1 MDKTTHDY
9 WQAKDYALH
18 ANYVSALADAVMRD
32 LAPQAGERI
41 LDLGCGDGALG
52 ALMLQQGAK
61 VLGIDSSANLV
72 EAAQARGVDA
82 RVGDAQNIQFAGE
95 FDAVFS
101 NAALHWMPRQ
111 QDLMARVF
119 RALKSGG
126 RFVAEMGGA
135 GNIALIR
142 QVLTEILAERGID
155 FARRDPWVFP
165 TPDEQRNRLEQ
176 AGFKLIKCHLRPR
189 PTPLPTDV
197 RGWFETFCNEILSDF
212 SNSDRAD
219 VIDKMVERL
228 RPQICDA
235 KGIWTL
241 DYVRLNFVAMKP

>member
-1 MDKTTHDY
+1 MDKATHDC

-18 ANYVSALADAVMRD
+18 ANYVSALADEVMRD
-32 LAPQAGERI
+32 LAPQAGESI
-41 LDLGCGDGALG
+41 LDLGCGDGTLG

-61 VLGIDSSANLV
+61 VFGIDSSANLV
-72 EAAQARGVDA
+72 AAARARGVDA
-82 RVGDAQNIQFAGE
+82 RVTDAQNIQFE
-95 FDAVFS
+95 DKFDAVFS

-111 QDLMARVF
+111 QELIARVF

-126 RFVAEMGGA
+126 RFVVEMGGE

-142 QVLTEILAERGID
+142 RVLTEILAEYGID
-155 FARRDPWVFP
+155 FAMRDPWIFP
-165 TPDEQRNRLEQ
+165 APDEQRKRLEQ
-176 AGFKLIKCHLRPR
+176 TGFKVIKCHLRSR

-197 RGWFETFCNEILSDF
+197 RGWFDTYCNEIFSDL

-219 VIDKMVERL
+219 VIDSMVGCL
-228 RPQICDA
+228 RQQICGA
-235 KGIWTL
+235 KGIWTV